1 MKVPQKFQS
10 WITARKRHRLSHAHV
25 QMARELGMNPKTLG
39 KLDNH
44 DQEPW
49 KLPLPLYIDHLY
61 EKRFG
66 RTRPEVVMSI
76 EERVKLDAKKRAAQ
90 KERKAQR
97 RAELA
102 SQTEPP
108 KVDGE

>member
-1 MKVPQKFQS
+1 VKVPQKLQP
-10 WITARKRHRLSHAHV
+10 WIVARKRHRLSHAHV

-49 KLPLPLYIDHLY
+49 KLPLPLYIEHLY

-76 EERVKLDAKKRAAQ
+76 EERVKADAKKRAAQ

-97 RAELA
+97 LAELA